1 MKELSDK
8 DIRSEVD
15 AIMKRIERIVRN
27 IDALSPRN
35 PPLPDEPKT
44 SLFPC
49 RKPAPR
55 RRRMS
60 EAGELIESLRLGVD
74 LVGLDFA

>member
-15 AIMKRIERIVRN
+15 AIMKRIERIVGN

-35 PPLPDEPKT
+35 PPLPDGPQNE
-44 SLFPC
+44 SLSLPET
-49 RKPAPR
+49 RTPAPPDVR
-55 RRRMS
+55 SR
-60 EAGELIESLRLGVD
+60 
-74 LVGLDFA
+74 

>member
-35 PPLPDEPKT
+35 PPLPDEPQN
-44 SLFPC
+44 
-49 RKPAPR
+49 
-55 RRRMS
+55 
-60 EAGELIESLRLGVD
+60 ESLSLPENRTPAAPDVRSR
-74 LVGLDFA
+74 